1 MGEKDLMKAIWG
13 VFNLLIYPGFAFS
26 SVFGLILWWLQRKLT
41 ARVQWRI
48 GPPIYQ
54 TFADIG
60 KLLFKEMV
68 IPVGAIKPL
77 FIAAPILSLS
87 SVITV
92 MLLIPIGTS
101 ESILSFSGDLIVVIY
116 LLIMPSLALIL
127 GGIASGNPYGSLG
140 SSRKVTLLI
149 ACELGMI
156 VSLLS
161 VSLGAGSLKLINIT
175 RSQFGWFC
183 PLAAIA
189 FFMIILAKTDLLP
202 FDQPEAK
209 TEIMGGVLVEYSGVG
224 LGLFKLSNAILKFA
238 LVNLMVS
245 MFFPGPFIG
254 ILAFHPWDVLWH
266 LTKVLFIFIIMS
278 LIAAIN
284 PRLRIDQALKYFWS
298 YVFIFAFIN
307 LVIVIVY
314 VSTIR

>member
-1 MGEKDLMKAIWG
+1 MKAAWG

-26 SVFGLILWWLQRKLT
+26 SVLGLILWWLQRKLT
-41 ARVQWRI
+41 ARFQWRI

-77 FIAAPILSLS
+77 FIAAPMLSLS

-92 MLLIPIGTS
+92 MLLIPIGVS

-149 ACELGMI
+149 ACELGMV

-183 PLAAIA
+183 PLAAVA

-245 MFFPGPFIG
+245 IFFPGPFIG
-254 ILAFHPWDVLWH
+254 ILTLHPWDVLWH
-266 LTKVLFIFIIMS
+266 LAKVLLIFIIMS

-298 YVFIFAFIN
+298 YAFIFAFIN
-307 LVIVIVY
+307 LAIVIVY
-314 VSTIR
+314 ISIIR